1 MTLFVVLANKA
12 ASASSIGLHSPES
25 QQPTASQVC
34 GSDTT
39 TPRDL
44 NLLHIMLLISQI
56 RLDLLDSRA
65 LAHINADLAPLIAR
79 TKNYNHVRTIFIH
92 VSGAE
97 KFAIVADA
105 DALGIGTNVA
115 GEVRERPC
123 SLGDFVGAIL
133 DFDEFFVFVGV
144 CVAVLDDEPP
154 VLVLV
159 SMCVRSFSDPSL
171 IHTKSKR

>member
-1 MTLFVVLANKA
+1 MILAHKT
-12 ASASSIGLHSPES
+12 SGTSSSDLHSPES

-44 NLLHIMLLISQI
+44 NLLHVMLLISQI
-56 RLDLLDSRA
+56 RLNLLHTRTIA
-65 LAHINADLAPLIAR
+65 QIHADLPLLIAR
-79 TKNYNHVRTIFIH
+79 IKHHHNVRTILVD

-97 KFAIVADA
+97 KVAMVADV
-105 DALGIGTNVA
+105 DTVGVGTNVA

-123 SLGDFVGAIL
+123 AFGDFVGAVL
-133 DFDEFFVFVGV
+133 DFDEFFIFVRV

-154 VLVLV
+154 MGCGQCMRWKLL
-159 SMCVRSFSDPSL
+159 RPPFD
-171 IHTKSKR
+171 TYQK